1 MADDKL
7 QETTAHSL
15 AALSPLDN
23 IFLTDEVMRDNI
35 SSFSV
40 TAEEWHWSSIAAQ
53 HKEPKK
59 KAL

>member
-7 QETTAHSL
+7 QETIAHSL

-23 IFLTDEVMRDNI
+23 ISLTDEVMRDNI

-40 TAEEWHWSSIAAQ
+40 TADEWH
-53 HKEPKK
+53 
-59 KAL
+59 